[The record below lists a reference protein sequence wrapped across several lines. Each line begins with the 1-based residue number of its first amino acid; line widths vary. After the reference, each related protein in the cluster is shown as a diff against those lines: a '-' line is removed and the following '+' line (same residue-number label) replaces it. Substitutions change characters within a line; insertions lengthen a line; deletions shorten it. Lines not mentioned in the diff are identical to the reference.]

1 MSEMK
6 FNTGDW
12 ILVCDG
18 AKSLLLHNKGDEK
31 FPNFET
37 LSTREQENPKTANQ
51 GTNPPGRVHSS
62 SSTERSAVEQTDW
75 HDRAEQEFLT
85 GVVQDLNHAVEQG
98 KVQAITIVAAPRAL
112 GMMRPHYS
120 KGLSAL
126 LANEIAKD
134 YAGKPVHE
142 IETLLTGK

>member
-1 MSEMK
+1 MTKHS

-12 ILVCDG
+12 IVVCDG
-18 AKSLLLHNKGDEK
+18 AKALILENKGDEK

-37 LSTREQENPKTANQ
+37 VSVREQENPPTSEQ
-51 GTNPPGRVHSS
+51 GVEPPGRVHASAG
-62 SSTERSAVEQTDW
+62 THRSAMEQTDW

-85 GVVQDLNHAVEQG
+85 GLIADLNHTAEQG
-98 KVQAITIVAAPRAL
+98 KIQALTIVAAPRAL

-120 KGLSAL
+120 KRLSDL
-126 LANEIAKD
+126 IGGEIAKD

-142 IETLLTGK
+142 IEKLLTS